1 VILII
6 VQNVTKTEKMKLEKK
21 VIEIIK
27 ESIEWE
33 GEINI
38 KHNLVK
44 DLDIDSFSMLMIINT
59 LEEDF
64 SIQIENENLEGLIT
78 VSDIV
83 ERLKEK
89 LSVKQ

>member
-1 VILII
+1 MCDS
-6 VQNVTKTEKMKLEKK
+6 NNASKTEKMKLEEK

-33 GEINI
+33 GEINM

-59 LEEDF
+59 LEKDF
-64 SIQIENENLEGLIT
+64 SIQIENENLEGLNT

-83 ERLKEK
+83 EKLIEM

>member
-1 VILII
+1 MMRDS
-6 VQNVTKTEKMKLEKK
+6 NSASKTEKMKLKER

-27 ESIEWE
+27 ENIEWK
-33 GEINI
+33 GEINMEN
-38 KHNLVK
+38 NLVE

-64 SIQIENENLEGLIT
+64 SIHIEDEDLEGVRT

-83 ERLKEK
+83 EKLIEM

>member
-1 VILII
+1 
-6 VQNVTKTEKMKLEKK
+6 MKLEEK

-27 ESIEWE
+27 ENIEWE

-38 KHNLVK
+38 NHNLVK
-44 DLDIDSFSMLMIINT
+44 DLDIDSFSMLMIVNT

-64 SIQIENENLEGLIT
+64 SIQIEDEDLKGLNT

>member
-1 VILII
+1 
-6 VQNVTKTEKMKLEKK
+6 MKLKER

-27 ESIEWE
+27 ENIEWK
-33 GEINI
+33 GEINMEN
-38 KHNLVK
+38 NLVE

-64 SIQIENENLEGLIT
+64 SIHIEDEDLEGVRT

-83 ERLKEK
+83 EKLIEM

>member
-1 VILII
+1 MCDS
-6 VQNVTKTEKMKLEKK
+6 NNASKTEKMKLEEK

-27 ESIEWE
+27 ENIEWE
-33 GEINI
+33 GEINM
-38 KHNLVK
+38 KHNLVT

-59 LEEDF
+59 LEDEF
-64 SIQIENENLEGLIT
+64 SIQIEDENLEGLRT

-83 ERLKEK
+83 EKLIAM

>member
-1 VILII
+1 MCDS
-6 VQNVTKTEKMKLEKK
+6 NNASKTEKMKLEEK

-27 ESIEWE
+27 ESIEWQ

-44 DLDIDSFSMLMIINT
+44 DLDIDSFSMLMIVNT
-59 LEEDF
+59 LEEDL
-64 SIQIENENLEGLIT
+64 SIQIENENLEGLKT

-83 ERLKEK
+83 EKLIEK

>member
-1 VILII
+1 MCDS
-6 VQNVTKTEKMKLEKK
+6 NTASKTEKMKLEEK
-21 VIEIIK
+21 VTEIIK
-27 ESIEWE
+27 ENIEWE

-44 DLDIDSFSMLMIINT
+44 DLNIDSFSMLMIINS
-59 LEEDF
+59 LEEEF
-64 SIQIENENLEGLIT
+64 SIQIEDKNLEGLNT

-83 ERLKEK
+83 ERLKEM

>member
-1 VILII
+1 
-6 VQNVTKTEKMKLEKK
+6 MKLEEK

-83 ERLKEK
+83 VRLKEK